1 MTRACNRDILKIA
14 FWNAGGIN
22 NKIDELKLFILNIDA
37 HIVIVTETRLD
48 NKSTKLELPGYFTYL
63 AQNPV
68 SSKRGGVAT
77 IVNSSIRH
85 MALEP
90 IEKECIQSA
99 PIVLLPE
106 NNRRSE
112 MIVIASVYCPP
123 SLSWSPHHFTDV
135 LNFAEKTLGGQT
147 KFILCG
153 DWNAKH
159 RQWGCTRA
167 CQRGTA
173 LYEAVQ
179 ADPMAEIIATGCATH
194 FPHDTRK
201 NPSAIDFSIC
211 KGLGRLE
218 KRISSS
224 ADLSSDHLPIL
235 LEINLD
241 TSTLFLQKQNNNILK
256 KTTNIE
262 LFKTVLERKI
272 LLNTEIRV
280 AEDINDAINIFIKNI
295 KDSADESTPSPR
307 IPDNLRRM
315 HGQANRNSHTL
326 TLDENTSRLLE
337 EKRILS
343 RIFKATRTDEDKAK
357 LKAAENRLKKAVK
370 ILREKRINKQIEG
383 IDTKNP
389 DRMRKMWRLL
399 DEGKKTNQP
408 NFPLKLE
415 TKRGPKW
422 TKTIKETTEAFVSH
436 LEGRFKP
443 NNNVPD
449 YHINTVNSGL
459 RTIKESMLT
468 ERYDVN
474 KNPCNQ
480 PITLKELNDEIKN
493 LKNSKAPGKDLITN
507 QLIKTLPTKATLYLI
522 LIYNSI
528 LRIGYYP
535 DAWKHAQVKM
545 ILKPGKSVNDPKSY
559 RPISLLSGLSKMF
572 ERLLLKRLFRVDLF
586 KKAIP
591 LHQFGFRKEHGT
603 EQQIARVTQFILE
616 AFERKEYC
624 SAVFLDISEA
634 FDRVWHEGLLL
645 KLAKILPYN
654 LYIILES
661 YLTNRTFEVKDQA
674 GETSRAGQIGA
685 GVPQGSNLGP
695 ILYSIFSSDMPLP
708 HIYHPSPTERIM
720 LSTYADDTI
729 VLSSDILAT
738 AATRNNENYLKTFSD
753 WADKWGISV
762 NAAKTGHVI
771 YTLKNDIPTN
781 LKTMKI
787 KGQAIKKESKQS
799 YLGVILDSKLT
810 LSPHVTKVVGK
821 YLTAYRKMSWILNER
836 SKLPTN
842 TKMLI
847 LKSVLSP
854 IWQYAIAAWGPLV
867 TDAQIRRIQVEE
879 NRKMRDICRAGRYT
893 KNQTIRDR
901 YCVKTVEEFY
911 QQAVHR
917 FSETTKSHPN
927 VAVRRIFS
935 RHYIPNRLERSRQ
948 RYLKMT
954 MDHITQKQTGLTLSP
969 KLLKIPDLDDCRTL
983 KKRSEREKIRQTHL
997 TELPTLLRLEEEEAE
1012 LKRIKKQEERE
1023 RRERENQ
1030 KWPPDRWCELEINR
1044 YNKKYRNGDLTR
1056 QEIIE
1061 KFRGQPL
1068 NVQRIILPDYEG
1080 D

>member
-1 MTRACNRDILKIA
+1 
-14 FWNAGGIN
+14 
-22 NKIDELKLFILNIDA
+22 
-37 HIVIVTETRLD
+37 
-48 NKSTKLELPGYFTYL
+48 
-63 AQNPV
+63 
-68 SSKRGGVAT
+68 
-77 IVNSSIRH
+77 
-85 MALEP
+85 MALKP

-123 SLSWSPHHFTDV
+123 SLRWLPHHFTDV

-179 ADPMAEIIATGCATH
+179 ADSTAEIIATGCATH

-211 KGLGRLE
+211 KGLGRFE
-218 KRISSS
+218 KRISSG

-241 TSTLFLQKQNNNILK
+241 TNTLFLQKQNNNILK
-256 KTTNIE
+256 KNTNIE
-262 LFKTVLERKI
+262 LFKKVLERKI

-280 AEDINDAINIFIKNI
+280 AEDINDAISTFMKNI
-295 KDSADESTPSPR
+295 KDSAAESTPSPR
-307 IPDNLRRM
+307 IRDNPRRR
-315 HGQANRNSHTL
+315 HRQANRNSHTL
-326 TLDENTSRLLE
+326 ALDENTSRLLE

-343 RIFKATRTDEDKAK
+343 RVFKATKNYEDKAK
-357 LKAAENRLKKAVK
+357 LKAAENRLKKAIK
-370 ILREKRINKQIEG
+370 ILRENRINEQVEG
-383 IDTKNP
+383 IDTSNP
-389 DRMRKMWRLL
+389 DRMRKMWKLL
-399 DEGKKTNQP
+399 DEGKRTNQP

-415 TKRGPKW
+415 TQKGPKW

-449 YHINTVNSGL
+449 YHIDRVNTGL
-459 RTIKESMLT
+459 RIIKESMLT
-468 ERYDVN
+468 ERHNLN
-474 KNPCNQ
+474 KNPHNQ

-528 LRIGYYP
+528 LRLGYYP
-535 DAWKHAQVKM
+535 EAWKHAQVKM
-545 ILKPGKSVNDPKSY
+545 ILKPGKSANEPRSY
-559 RPISLLSGLSKMF
+559 RPISLLSGLSKIF
-572 ERLLLKRLFRVDLF
+572 ERLLLKRLFKVDLF

-591 LHQFGFRKEHGT
+591 LHQFGFRKEHGS

-674 GETSRAGQIGA
+674 GETSRTGQIGA

-695 ILYSIFSSDMPLP
+695 LLYSIFSSDMPLP
-708 HIYHPSPTERIM
+708 YIYRPSPTERIM

-729 VLSSDILAT
+729 VLSSDTLAT
-738 AATRNNENYLKTFSD
+738 AATRNNENYLKSFSD

-771 YTLKNDIPTN
+771 FTLKNDLPTS
-781 LKTMKI
+781 LRTMKI
-787 KGQAIKKESKQS
+787 KGQVIKIESKQS

-810 LSPHVTKVVGK
+810 LSSHVTKLMGK
-821 YLTAYRKMSWILNER
+821 YTTAYRKMTWILNRR
-836 SKLPTN
+836 SKLPTK

-893 KNQTIRDR
+893 SNQTIRDR
-901 YCVKTVEEFY
+901 YGIKTVEEFY
-911 QQAVHR
+911 QQALHR
-917 FSETTKSHPN
+917 FSETIKSHPN
-927 VAVRRIFS
+927 IAVRRIFT

-954 MDHITQKQTGLTLSP
+954 NEHITQKQTGQTLSP
-969 KLLKIPDLDDCRTL
+969 KLLKIPDLNDCRTL
-983 KKRSEREKIRQTHL
+983 KKRNERDKIRQTHL
-997 TELPTLLRLEEEEAE
+997 IELPTLLRLEEEEEE
-1012 LKRIKKQEERE
+1012 LRRIKKQEERE
-1023 RRERENQ
+1023 RREKETQ
-1030 KWPPDRWCELEINR
+1030 KWPPDRWCELEINL
-1044 YNKKYRNGDLTR
+1044 YNKQYRRGDLTR
-1056 QEIIE
+1056 QEIIQ

-1068 NVQRIILPDYEG
+1068 NVQRIILPDYKG
-1080 D
+1080 DQEHN